1 MMTYYYIV
9 GECYFECDDV
19 TIVDRFSPKLESILE
34 YLKKL
39 KD

>member
-9 GECYFECDDV
+9 GECYFESDDA
-19 TIVDRFSPKLESILE
+19 TIVDRFSPNITSIIE